1 MKSQSV
7 MDVANQEITTAR
19 RKRVQFIG
27 HLLVADCNAMH
38 YRTATN
44 VRHTGA
50 GTSTPSPV
58 GVSLPVDA
66 SIRNTTMFP
75 DSWFAASRN
84 LPAGSIGKLR
94 AVFPIVG
101 NSPISLSG
109 PLTRSIANPVTLSTP
124 ARFEPLTNL
133 RERRTTCSA

>member
-7 MDVANQEITTAR
+7 MDVANPDTTTAR
-19 RKRVQFIG
+19 KKRVQFIG

-58 GVSLPVDA
+58 GVSLPVVA

-84 LPAGSIGKLR
+84 LPAGSIVKLR
-94 AVFPIVG
+94 GVFPIVG
-101 NSPISLSG
+101 NSPMSLSV
-109 PLTRSIANPVTLSTP
+109 PLTRSIANAVTLSTP
-124 ARFEPLTNL
+124 ARFEAYRNL
-133 RERRTTCSA
+133 PER